1 MAILRILKSCS
12 SFDGVRYNQYRID
25 KGQGTLLSSH
35 NFGPV
40 EPFFEG
46 YKDYQAYLESWSAKN
61 SRIKNPQLHLSISVK
76 GKSMSAEELKRVGEE
91 WMNRMGYG
99 QNPYLIYFHNN
110 TKNNHIHIVT
120 TRVDQNGNKISDKFE
135 KERGL
140 RVLNE
145 ILGIDE
151 NQELRDQVAAAL
163 RFSFTT
169 VYQLAELLQ
178 QGGMKCRINKKDG
191 SLSIKKGSSV
201 LVLNKDLIDGCIKRY
216 HKDIS
221 SKRKKQLQSFIY
233 KYAPLFD
240 REVFSRFMK
249 DKFGLSFIYYGKNDT
264 INGFTII
271 DYKNKAIYKGSEV
284 FSAKNLEQLF
294 STSPTTFEDCIDFIR
309 DYFSLNKT
317 LKEEELNNMLAYLG
331 FSAKDD
337 RLYSKD
343 GYSVP
348 LPDDIIKA
356 LEYNKVIDKIMYTYN
371 PINKSERIVLSRLFG
386 INPADLKG
394 RGGDDK
400 RFIDREYYKALLS
413 DIIGSGERVDAELHR
428 MGIRVYMVGDD
439 KVLFDQDKQVV
450 ISCNSLGLSWDDEI
464 SYQTFDNTEEEYL
477 PQEFTPVPSLAD
489 LLYAGNIG
497 ASSDKPKRRRRK

>member
-1 MAILRILKSCS
+1 MAILKILKSCS
-12 SFDGVRYNQYRID
+12 SFDGVRYNQNRVD
-25 KGQGTLLSSH
+25 KGQGILLSSH
-35 NFGPV
+35 NFGPA
-40 EPFFEG
+40 ESFFEG
-46 YKDYQAYLESWSAKN
+46 YKDYQAYLESWSSKN

-76 GKSMSAEELKRVGEE
+76 GKSMSAEELNRVGEE

-99 QNPYLIYFHNN
+99 NNPYLIYFHNN

-120 TRVDQNGNKISDKFE
+120 TRVDQHGNKISDKFE

-145 ILGIDE
+145 ILGVDE
-151 NQELRDQVAAAL
+151 NQELRDQVAAGL
-163 RFSFTT
+163 RFSFST

-178 QGGMKCRINKKDG
+178 QAGLKCRVNKIDG

-201 LVLNKDLIDGCIKRY
+201 LVLNKDLINGCIKRY

-240 REVFSRFMK
+240 REIFTRFMK
-249 DKFGLSFIYYGKNDT
+249 DKFGLSFIYYGKDDS

-271 DYKNKAIYKGSEV
+271 DYKDKAIYKGSEV

-294 STSPTTFEDCIDFIR
+294 STSITTFDDCIDFIR

-317 LKEEELNNMLAYLG
+317 LKEDDLNNMLEYLG
-331 FSAKDD
+331 FSVKDD

-343 GYSVP
+343 GYSVL
-348 LPDDIIKA
+348 LPDDIKRA
-356 LEYNKVIDKIMYTYN
+356 LEYNRIIDKLINTYN
-371 PINKSERIVLSRLFG
+371 PANKSERIVLSRLYG

-400 RFIDREYYKALLS
+400 RFIDRDYYKALLS
-413 DIIGSGERVDAELHR
+413 DIINSGERVDTELGR
-428 MGIRVYMVGDD
+428 LGIRVFIVGDD

-450 ISCNSLGLSWDDEI
+450 ISCDSLGLSWDDEI
-464 SYQTFDNTEEEYL
+464 SYQTFDNNEEEYI
-477 PQEFTPVPSLAD
+477 PQEHIPVPSLAD
-489 LLYAGNIG
+489 LLYTGNIG
-497 ASSDKPKRRRRK
+497 ATSDKPRRRRRK